1 MARAVRALKI
11 ALEHGFTTM
20 RDLETEGASYDD
32 VALKEAVN
40 EGVIPGPRLFVAGP
54 ALSTTGSYPIL
65 RFRPDW
71 RFPTGVQICDGAD
84 GCRRAVREQLSYG
97 TDWVKVYANT
107 GGLRVTPD
115 GYVDSPP
122 NWTRE
127 ELAAVVS
134 EAHGRGVKVAAHA
147 TSDTGTRIAIE
158 AGVDSI
164 EHGTS
169 IRPERAREM
178 AAKGIFLSPTLTV
191 MEYVAEPRAREGRA
205 IWAELPKIRARSLE
219 NCRKAG
225 VKVAFGTDAG
235 GFPWT
240 EIPQAREFEH
250 EVRLGMSPLEAI
262 RSATTVAAE
271 LLGLA
276 GKAGRDR
283 DRGVRRPRRRARRSA
298 QGRRRPFA
306 DRLRDEG
313 RRSRSPI
320 PPRPEAVMRIGLTGG
335 LASGKSTVAAI
346 LRELGATVF
355 DADEIVSDL
364 YEPGGPGESVA
375 RGALRKRRGGRA
387 AARST
392 GRRSPGSSSRD
403 PAARRALEAGSIL
416 SCGKRSNSVSREAE
430 RLGFGVAVAE
440 ASQLLEAGI
449 EDRYDRVLLV
459 VAPEAERIR
468 RWSGKGR
475 DAADARRRM
484 AGQISAEDARPRVT
498 DVIVNDGSLEDLRTR
513 VEEVFGR
520 WAK

>member
-1 MARAVRALKI
+1 MKRALVLVLVLLSTLLAAGMARAAPDAPPIAVRAARLLDVRAGRYVERPVVVVRGGLVESVGTEVPPGARVVDVGNRTLLPGLIDAHTHILLQGDATQAEYEHQILKEYPAHRVARAVRALKI
-11 ALEHGFTTM
+11 ALESGFTTL

-40 EGVIPGPRLFVAGP
+40 EGVIPGPRLFVVGP

-107 GGLRVTPD
+107 GGLRVTSD

-225 VKVAFGTDAG
+225 VKIAFGTDAG

-250 EVRLGMSPLEAI
+250 EVRLGMSPIEAI

-276 GKAGRDR
+276 GKAGVIEP
-283 DRGVRRPRRRARRSA
+283 GA
-298 QGRRRPFA
+298 FA
-306 DRLRDEG
+306 DFVAAPGDPLKDVG
-313 RRSRSPI
+313 VLSRIDFVMKAGEVVRPI
-320 PPRPEAVMRIGLTGG
+320 PPP
-335 LASGKSTVAAI
+335 S
-346 LRELGATVF
+346 
-355 DADEIVSDL
+355 
-364 YEPGGPGESVA
+364 
-375 RGALRKRRGGRA
+375 
-387 AARST
+387 
-392 GRRSPGSSSRD
+392 
-403 PAARRALEAGSIL
+403 
-416 SCGKRSNSVSREAE
+416 
-430 RLGFGVAVAE
+430 
-440 ASQLLEAGI
+440 
-449 EDRYDRVLLV
+449 
-459 VAPEAERIR
+459 
-468 RWSGKGR
+468 
-475 DAADARRRM
+475 
-484 AGQISAEDARPRVT
+484 
-498 DVIVNDGSLEDLRTR
+498 
-513 VEEVFGR
+513 
-520 WAK
+520 

>member
-1 MARAVRALKI
+1 MKRAIFLGALSTLLVSAAGAAPDSPPIAVKAARLLDVRSGRYVERPVVVVRNGLVESVGREVPAGAKIIDVGDRTLLPGLIDAHTHVLLQGDATQAEYEHQILKEYPAHRVARAVRALKI
-11 ALEHGFTTM
+11 ALENGFTTM

-107 GGLRVTPD
+107 GGLRVTSD
-115 GYVDSPP
+115 GYVESPP

-147 TSDTGTRIAIE
+147 TSDTGLKIAID

-178 AAKGIFLSPTLTV
+178 AARGIFLSPTLTV

-205 IWAELPKIRARSLE
+205 IWAQLPKIRARSLE

-225 VKVAFGTDAG
+225 VKIAFGTDAG

-240 EIPQAREFEH
+240 EIPQAQEFEH

-276 GKAGRDR
+276 GKAGVIEA
-283 DRGVRRPRRRARRSA
+283 GS
-298 QGRRRPFA
+298 FA
-306 DRLRDEG
+306 DLVAVPGDPLRDVHVL
-313 RRSRSPI
+313 SRVDFVMKAGEVVRPI
-320 PPRPEAVMRIGLTGG
+320 PPP
-335 LASGKSTVAAI
+335 AS
-346 LRELGATVF
+346 
-355 DADEIVSDL
+355 
-364 YEPGGPGESVA
+364 
-375 RGALRKRRGGRA
+375 
-387 AARST
+387 
-392 GRRSPGSSSRD
+392 
-403 PAARRALEAGSIL
+403 
-416 SCGKRSNSVSREAE
+416 
-430 RLGFGVAVAE
+430 
-440 ASQLLEAGI
+440 
-449 EDRYDRVLLV
+449 
-459 VAPEAERIR
+459 
-468 RWSGKGR
+468 
-475 DAADARRRM
+475 
-484 AGQISAEDARPRVT
+484 
-498 DVIVNDGSLEDLRTR
+498 
-513 VEEVFGR
+513 
-520 WAK
+520 